1 MVGRR
6 FLLSS
11 SPPTP
16 EVLVCPPPVRGPSF
30 ERNLLFLTTPALW
43 PVWPFLPLVRRH
55 PGGAEDYGLRYD
67 CWTKAQRPGYQAT
80 VFLTNLFELPP
91 TEDDLLAEIRK
102 GYPGTVVAS
111 KDLVIY

>member
-1 MVGRR
+1 M
-6 FLLSS
+6 
-11 SPPTP
+11 
-16 EVLVCPPPVRGPSF
+16 CPPPVRCPSF

-91 TEDDLLAEIRK
+91 TEDDLLALPKEVFDSAEEIYAAGWR
-102 GYPGTVVAS
+102 V
-111 KDLVIY
+111 D